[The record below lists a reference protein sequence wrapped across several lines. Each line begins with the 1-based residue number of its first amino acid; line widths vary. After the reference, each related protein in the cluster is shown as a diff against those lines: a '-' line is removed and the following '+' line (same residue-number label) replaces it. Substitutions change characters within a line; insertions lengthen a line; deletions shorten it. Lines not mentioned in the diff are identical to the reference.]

1 MSMISGKL
9 QSYSD
14 ICDALSVTEVT
25 LGFLAMAGEDGE
37 MPLTDYIEKVLQ
49 MGDQTNPHVLQVS
62 PEGKAFILR
71 MKSAL
76 GYTKP
81 SQPHLQAQQSSA
93 QSYVVE
99 FPPLHIQ
106 QPWREKTSPSPAT
119 CVWKVGASTS
129 L

>member
-1 MSMISGKL
+1 MNMITGEL

-14 ICDALSVTEVT
+14 VCDALSVTEIT

-49 MGDQTNPHVLQVS
+49 MDDQTNPHVLQVS
-62 PEGKAFILR
+62 PESKALILR

-81 SQPHLQAQQSSA
+81 SQPHLQAQQRSA
-93 QSYVVE
+93 
-99 FPPLHIQ
+99 
-106 QPWREKTSPSPAT
+106 R
-119 CVWKVGASTS
+119 KVM
-129 L
+129 